1 MALCHGFLTWYY
13 RLQSFVE
20 CRTSYRDKIAE
31 TFNSNTHWIINP
43 IKTLILS
50 FELAPNLTS
59 KENKQKYPR
68 SSNLPIN
75 TVPIK
80 CFRTMEHHT
89 EIRMSSEEVN
99 MGTQSSQN

>member
-1 MALCHGFLTWYY
+1 MVLTSLSHIKQMALCHGFLTWCY

-43 IKTLILS
+43 IKTVILS

-59 KENKQKYPR
+59 KENKQKTQGHQIYQTH
-68 SSNLPIN
+68 SSNK
-75 TVPIK
+75 V
-80 CFRTMEHHT
+80 F
-89 EIRMSSEEVN
+89 
-99 MGTQSSQN
+99 